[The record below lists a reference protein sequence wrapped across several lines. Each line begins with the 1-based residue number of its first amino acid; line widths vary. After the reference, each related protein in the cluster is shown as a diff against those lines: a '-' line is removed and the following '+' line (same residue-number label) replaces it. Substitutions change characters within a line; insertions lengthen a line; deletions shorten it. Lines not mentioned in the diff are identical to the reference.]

1 MYKIIRKIFLI
12 FLFIIFFGN
21 CSSYSI
27 YEIQIHI
34 SENQNK
40 NLENKSLLYLGISL
54 VDITP
59 PPGMPLAGYSKNAI
73 SSKGFRHKLKAR
85 IFLIRNAKN
94 KIIVM
99 IQSDLLSGSKIVRH
113 KVAEIIS
120 QKYPISFDSITFFG
134 THTHAGPGNYFESN
148 FYNFYAANQSG
159 FDSQYFE
166 FLVNQLV
173 KGIEEAWS
181 QQIPVQI
188 AFGKKKIYGYTK
200 NRSLEAFKKNP
211 NISKTITELQAIQPD
226 LYLIR
231 FDSLDNIPIGA
242 LSNFSIHPTVI
253 PESNFFYHRDVF
265 GYIEKGVADL
275 VKEKYKVK
283 NFIHSALN
291 YTHGDITPNYDDKKE
306 EGDFII
312 AKEIGYGISQ
322 EIFELF
328 NSLDTRFIKDIELNS
343 FGKEVDLF
351 QENKINDVEVCNY
364 PIVGLSLT
372 TGATTRST
380 PILKYLPFFRPGW
393 PRWFFTH
400 SCQGEKRWFL
410 SKLHNLFLPKE
421 DFPHQLYFQSIQ
433 IGKWIYLPY
442 PFELTSEVGR
452 MIQNK
457 IQKEYPEYEIIPVSC
472 ANGYTGYTTTPYE
485 YSVQYYEGGHTL
497 YGKNSTLFL
506 AEMGKILTKKLF
518 ENFSKEQTNN
528 QKIEKFIKLKSKS
541 FYPKQSDLILLKRE
555 EKESPTF
562 VLKEKESY
570 WYFRYWDVP
579 LYLIEFHKQLIILEK
594 NEFCQSSYKE
604 FLSEESLDLSIHYVK
619 NLKDKSLYE
628 VRWYIP
634 TKEINKLKD
643 HCYRF
648 KIFPRFLF
656 DSFYSSEFSWKNL
669 KY

>member
-1 MYKIIRKIFLI
+1 MIVFE
-12 FLFIIFFGN
+12 N

-27 YEIQIHI
+27 YEIQIDI
-34 SENQNK
+34 SENPNK
-40 NLENKSLLYLGISL
+40 NLESKSLLHLGISL

-59 PPGMPLAGYSKNAI
+59 PPGMPLAGYSLNAV

-85 IFLIRNAKN
+85 IFLLRNSKN
-94 KIIVM
+94 KTIII

-113 KVAEIIS
+113 RVAEIIS
-120 QKYPISFDSITFFG
+120 KTYPISFHSITFFG

-148 FYNFYAANQSG
+148 FYNFYAANRSG
-159 FDSQYFE
+159 FDNQYFE
-166 FLVNQLV
+166 FLVSQLV
-173 KGIEEAWS
+173 KGIEEAWY

-211 NISKTITELQAIQPD
+211 NIPKTITELQAIQPD

-231 FDSLDNIPIGA
+231 FDSLENIPIAA

-265 GYIEKGVADL
+265 GYIEKGLEDL
-275 VKEKYKVK
+275 VKEKYKIK

-306 EGDFII
+306 KGDFII
-312 AKEIGYGISQ
+312 AKEIGYGISR

-328 NSLDTRFIKDIELNS
+328 NSLENQFIKDIELNAL
-343 FGKEVDLF
+343 GKEIDLF
-351 QENKINDVEVCNY
+351 QENKIEEVEICNY

-393 PRWFFTH
+393 PRWFFTK
-400 SCQGEKRWFL
+400 SCQGEKRWYL
-410 SKLHNLFLPKE
+410 SKIHNIFLPKE
-421 DFPHQLYFQSIQ
+421 DFPHELYFQAIQ

-442 PFELTSEVGR
+442 PFEITFESGR
-452 MIQNK
+452 IIQEQIN
-457 IQKEYPEYEIIPVSC
+457 KEYPEFEIIPVSC

-485 YSVQYYEGGHTL
+485 YSLQYYEGGHTL

-506 AEMGKILTKKLF
+506 AKVGKILTKKLF
-518 ENFSKEQTNN
+518 ENYSDDQIVAP
-528 QKIEKFIKLKSKS
+528 KIKKFLKLKSKS
-541 FYPKQSDLILLKRE
+541 FYPKPSHSILLKRE
-555 EKESPTF
+555 EKEPPKF
-562 VLKEKESY
+562 VFKEKESY

-579 LYLIEFHKQLIILEK
+579 MYLIEFHKPLILLEK
-594 NEFCQSSYKE
+594 NEFCQSDYKE
-604 FLSEESLDLSIHYVK
+604 FLSEESLDLSFHYVK
-619 NLKDKSLYE
+619 NQEDKSLYE
-628 VRWYIP
+628 VRWYIS
-634 TKEINKLKD
+634 TKEIDRFKD

-648 KIFPRFLF
+648 KIFPRSVF
-656 DSFYSSEFSWKNL
+656 DDFYSSEFSWKN
-669 KY
+669 